1 MWTSSKAATMAQ
13 QELDGVGLEHGE
25 GIDEAAGLAQA
36 VPKIMRI
43 RGLIEI

>member
-1 MWTSSKAATMAQ
+1 MQTSSRVATMAQ

-36 VPKIMRI
+36 VPKITRI
-43 RGLIEI
+43 RGLIKI